1 MSGPRPESEESM
13 SKPRASIVVAYAL
26 ALAAMLPWL
35 AAAQTAQSV
44 DPEVAFERIKG
55 LAGTWSTASGK
66 PGGGAK
72 VDFRVTAGGRAVI
85 ETQYAGT
92 DKEMVS
98 VYHLDEDRLVL
109 THYCVTGN
117 QPRLR
122 LDTAAST
129 ADDYRFVFEGGTN
142 LGSAYAPHLHQGAIR
157 FQADGKLDAE
167 WLFFVDGKPA
177 KEPVRLALER
187 GG

>member
-1 MSGPRPESEESM
+1 M
-13 SKPRASIVVAYAL
+13 SKPRLSIVVVFTL
-26 ALAAMLPWL
+26 ALAATLPWL
-35 AAAQTAQSV
+35 AAAQAPQPV
-44 DPEVAFERIKG
+44 EPEVAFERIKG
-55 LAGTWSTASGK
+55 LAGTWNAGGG
-66 PGGGAK
+66 PGGGVK
-72 VDFRVTAGGRAVI
+72 VEYRVTAGGRAVM

-98 VYHLDEDRLVL
+98 VYHLDEERLVL

-129 ADDYRFVFEGGTN
+129 ADDYRFVFDGGTN
-142 LGSAYAPHLHQGAIR
+142 LGSSYAPHLHQGAIR
-157 FQADGKLDAE
+157 FLADGKVDAE

-177 KEPVRLALER
+177 KEPVRFALQR